1 MQDQS
6 VNILRVFYDGMLKK
20 GVNRKLCYENID
32 DKFINT
38 LNSNYNIH
46 LTLEECRKIADTCF
60 ANDWLEQTRTGTK
73 YDKLRLTDTGF
84 DIVKSKLAEEERL
97 ENRSFLKRI
106 SDYVNDHSGI
116 VALLSLIVSLF
127 SLVIAGIALIK

>member
-20 GVNRKLCYENID
+20 GVNRKLYYENID

-46 LTLEECRKIADTCF
+46 LTLEECRKIADICL
-60 ANDWLEQTRTGTK
+60 ANDWLEQTTMGTK
-73 YDKLRLTDTGF
+73 YDRLRLTDTGF

-97 ENRSFLKRI
+97 ENRSFLKRK

-116 VALLSLIVSLF
+116 VALLSLIVSLL